1 MRKSIVFS
9 AIALVL
15 FMAFF
20 VCAEDK
26 CIVSG
31 EVAYVGD
38 ENIYVCLYNQET
50 FVNWK
55 KEFPPAEFMRIVKA
69 NPSGKV
75 SFVFDE
81 IPKGEYLI
89 VSFVDENNNGKLDC
103 DTEGWPEEL
112 NCTFKPFSHE
122 AVGHNWHSQKFEV
135 DKDITGIV
143 VGFR

>member
-1 MRKSIVFS
+1 MRKSIAFS

-15 FMAFF
+15 SMAFF

-31 EVAYVGD
+31 EVAYSGD
-38 ENIYVCLYNQET
+38 ENIYVCLHNQET

-55 KEFPPAEFMRIVKA
+55 KEFPPAGFMRIVKA
-69 NPSGKV
+69 NSSGKA

-89 VSFVDENNNGKLDC
+89 FSFVDENNNGKLDC

-112 NCTFKPFSHE
+112 NCTFKPFSIE
-122 AVGHNWHSQKFEV
+122 AGGHNWYGQKFEV